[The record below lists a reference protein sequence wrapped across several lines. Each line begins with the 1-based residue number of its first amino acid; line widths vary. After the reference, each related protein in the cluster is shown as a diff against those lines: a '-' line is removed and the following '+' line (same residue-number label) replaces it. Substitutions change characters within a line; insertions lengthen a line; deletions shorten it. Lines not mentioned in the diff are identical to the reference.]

1 MVTNSKPSN
10 APTAS
15 CLADVVV
22 NYFKGFGVNE
32 YTYPDDFVG
41 QFDASAREVFSEI
54 VDRGRWEA
62 YLFTVFEM
70 SDGSFVGVCHSEG
83 LTENQDNEGV
93 TDVYRAYPH
102 DVTITT
108 YGREA

>member
-1 MVTNSKPSN
+1 METNSKPSN

-54 VDRGRWEA
+54 VDRGHHKS
-62 YLFTVFEM
+62 FTASLSQSM
-70 SDGSFVGVCHSEG
+70 S
-83 LTENQDNEGV
+83 
-93 TDVYRAYPH
+93 
-102 DVTITT
+102 
-108 YGREA
+108 